1 MTLAKKP
8 LVISLYLFLTIF
20 NEKHFFNQ
28 FSTRIAAW
36 MLMTFFIC
44 LHIQLSSIHSIITR
58 QRVQMLKNVIHQID
72 SKNVWLLPSAS
83 FTANCGFVFVL
94 TLENAFSWRFHFKT
108 NRKSIGSSKK
118 RF

>member
-8 LVISLYLFLTIF
+8 LVISLYLFVTIF
-20 NEKHFFNQ
+20 NKKHFFNQ

-36 MLMTFFIC
+36 MLLTFFIC

-94 TLENAFSWRFHFKT
+94 TLENTFSWRFHFKT
-108 NRKSIGSSKK
+108 NRKSISSSKK